1 MCPEGDDALSNSE
14 ARSSVGRKQRRHT
27 PSQPLVLKPR
37 FLIFPLFVLVLIIS
51 GQGIVI
57 ISQLVITFSPIL
69 QGT

>member
-14 ARSSVGRKQRRHT
+14 ARSSVRRKQRRHT
-27 PSQPLVLKPR
+27 PSQPLVLEPR
-37 FLIFPLFVLVLIIS
+37 FLIFPLLVLVLIIS